1 MVSFQ
6 TQSYPVVF
14 EERNSLL
21 GLFGLVLFALIGS
34 LVILLTLAVS
44 IGSFASPAGKG
55 LAVVTLSVFILALLG
70 FAIVLKRLVS
80 RAIQRSRGAA
90 RIRIDEKGLSY
101 ALKGQAFDVEWKS
114 VKSIESAD
122 KHGFLVGVLAFFA
135 PDALSRS
142 GVDENEQHIEIL
154 VDKPVPVTSYPFG
167 RARVTSTTKIGL
179 SEAVYSGEKL
189 LDILRRHFEAHRL

>member
-1 MVSFQ
+1 M
-6 TQSYPVVF
+6 QSYPVVF

-34 LVILLTLAVS
+34 LVILLILAVS
-44 IGSFASPAGKG
+44 IGSFASPAGKS

-122 KHGFLVGVLAFFA
+122 THGFLVGVLAFFA
-135 PDALSRS
+135 ADALSRS

-154 VDKPVPVTSYPFG
+154 VDRPVSVTSFPFG
-167 RARVTSTTKIGL
+167 RARVTSTTKIGI

>member
-34 LVILLTLAVS
+34 LVILLILAVS
-44 IGSFASPAGKG
+44 IGSFASPAGKS

-122 KHGFLVGVLAFFA
+122 THGFLVGVLAFFA
-135 PDALSRS
+135 ADALSRS

-154 VDKPVPVTSYPFG
+154 VDRPVSVTSFPFG
-167 RARVTSTTKIGL
+167 RARVTSTTKIGI

>member
-1 MVSFQ
+1 MSFQ

-34 LVILLTLAVS
+34 LVILLILAVS
-44 IGSFASPAGKG
+44 IGSFASPAGKS

-122 KHGFLVGVLAFFA
+122 THGFLVGVLAFFA
-135 PDALSRS
+135 ADALSRS

-154 VDKPVPVTSYPFG
+154 VDRPVSVTSFPFG
-167 RARVTSTTKIGL
+167 RARVTSTTKIGI

>member
-1 MVSFQ
+1 MSFQ

-34 LVILLTLAVS
+34 LVILLILAVS

-55 LAVVTLSVFILALLG
+55 LAAVTLSVFMLALLG

-122 KHGFLVGVLAFFA
+122 THGFLVGVLAFFA

-154 VDKPVPVTSYPFG
+154 VDRPVSVTSFPFG
-167 RARVTSTTKIGL
+167 RARVTSTTKIGI

>member
-34 LVILLTLAVS
+34 LVILLILAVS

-55 LAVVTLSVFILALLG
+55 LAAVTLSVFILALLG

-114 VKSIESAD
+114 VKSIESAYT
-122 KHGFLVGVLAFFA
+122 HGFLVGVLAFFA

-154 VDKPVPVTSYPFG
+154 VDRPVPVTSFPFG
-167 RARVTSTTKIGL
+167 MARVTSTTKIGI